1 VRTVFDGRPS
11 PEDGPHGGP
20 YEEPIRV
27 DSPPPAATNL
37 RMRTW
42 RERMARIGF
51 VAGWLAMLGLAIR
64 ASIRAHDLTP
74 EHLLGLIPA
83 AYLAAWGPY
92 FLLSRR
98 DAKGRAVRFVACTAS
113 LLAGLAVLELPASV
127 GMVDYRAVFATPT
140 PPWNRPGNR
149 PDPDLVYVREGH
161 RQARLR
167 FGGADLHRLR
177 AQGRPSVYAC
187 DLRLDRHGF
196 RNPVDLDHAG
206 VVIVGDSFVEGLHVA
221 EADLVS
227 ARLAERLGEPVANL
241 GRTGYGPQQEL
252 EVLRRHGLPL
262 HPRACVWAFYEGN
275 DLQDAAT
282 YDDDRNRAARALREP
297 ASRSRYGRGLTRNL
311 PAFVIRN
318 WLQPEPPRPAG
329 PQTGRLAD
337 RSGRPVDIYFSCGV
351 HEGESLPAAPRRD
364 SPAMEAVRDTLA
376 EAHAACARRGIEL
389 VVAFVPAKF
398 RVYRDLCTFEEHSPC
413 RDWPVDDL
421 PEALREAVASIS
433 PEIGYLDLT
442 PRLRSAAARGV
453 LPYLPDDTHWSPE
466 GHREAAEGVAEL
478 LLPRRKLG
486 PNVALVGSAITDHP
500 DSRASAEDGPQ

>member
-1 VRTVFDGRPS
+1 MS
-11 PEDGPHGGP
+11 
-20 YEEPIRV
+20 
-27 DSPPPAATNL
+27 
-37 RMRTW
+37 
-42 RERMARIGF
+42 RIGF
-51 VAGWLAMLGLAIR
+51 VALWLAMLALAVRAGIR
-64 ASIRAHDLTP
+64 AGELTP

-98 DAKGRAVRFVACTAS
+98 DAKGRAVRFVACTTS
-113 LLAGLAVLELPASV
+113 ILAGLAVLELPASV
-127 GMVDYRAVFATPT
+127 GVVDYRAVFATPT

-149 PDPDLVYVREGH
+149 PDADLVYVREGH

-177 AQGRPSVYAC
+177 AEGRPPVYLC

-196 RNPVDLDHAG
+196 RTPIDLDQAG
-206 VVIVGDSFVEGLHVA
+206 VVSVGDSFGAGLHVA
-221 EADLVS
+221 ETDLVS
-227 ARLAERLGEPVANL
+227 ARQAERLGAPVANL
-241 GRTGYGPQQEL
+241 RRTGYGPQQEL
-252 EVLRRHGLPL
+252 EVLLRHGLPL

-282 YDDDRNRAARALREP
+282 YDDDRQRAARALREP

-311 PAFVIRN
+311 LAYVIRN
-318 WLQPEPPRPAG
+318 WIRPEPTRPAG
-329 PQTGRLAD
+329 PQTGRLVDA
-337 RSGRPVDIYFSCGV
+337 SGKVSDIYFSCGV
-351 HEGESLPAAPRRD
+351 HEGESLPATPRRD
-364 SPAMEAVRDTLA
+364 SPAMEAIRETLA

-389 VVAFVPAKF
+389 VVAFVPTKF
-398 RVYRDLCTFEEHSPC
+398 RVYRDLCTFDEDSPC

-433 PEIGYLDLT
+433 AEIGYLDLT
-442 PRLRSAAARGV
+442 PRFHSAAARGA

-478 LLPRRKLG
+478 LDRRRRAG
-486 PNVALVGSAITDHP
+486 ANVAFVGSAIAD
-500 DSRASAEDGPQ
+500 RLF